1 MKKLGIF
8 LLVGI
13 FLFVTGC
20 SSNKSKV
27 VVDLE
32 NFASITSNGSFSVVD
47 MSGDYSDVSYIV
59 GVREAKL
66 DGIKIEMFEYTDV
79 DSAKKVHE
87 EHIDSFNLVKATGA
101 YEIKD
106 KGKNYYHYELV
117 SNGYYMISTRVE
129 NTVIFCKTLL
139 TNKDKVE
146 EIFIELGY

>member
-1 MKKLGIF
+1 MIVGGSMKKLGIF

-101 YEIKD
+101 
-106 KGKNYYHYELV
+106 
-117 SNGYYMISTRVE
+117 
-129 NTVIFCKTLL
+129 
-139 TNKDKVE
+139 
-146 EIFIELGY
+146 